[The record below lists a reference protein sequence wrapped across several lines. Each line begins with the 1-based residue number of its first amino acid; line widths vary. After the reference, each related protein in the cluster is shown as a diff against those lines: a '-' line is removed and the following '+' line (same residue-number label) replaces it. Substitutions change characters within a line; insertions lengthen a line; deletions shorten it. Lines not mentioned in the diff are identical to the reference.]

1 MHFQRR
7 DMAVRLPG
15 QTASAKVFKILP
27 GAFEPLEVDEVTE
40 NNFADIRWKRTG
52 DIARHRWSIFKGDVM
67 FWSKRVLSKLSG
79 NR

>member
-7 DMAVRLPG
+7 DMVVRLPDQAG
-15 QTASAKVFKILP
+15 SATVFKILP

-40 NNFADIRWKRTG
+40 DNFADIRWKRPR
-52 DIARHRWSIFKGDVM
+52 DIARHRWNIFKGDVK
-67 FWSKRVLSKLSG
+67 FWRKRVLSKLSG

>member
-1 MHFQRR
+1 MV
-7 DMAVRLPG
+7 VRLPG

-40 NNFADIRWKRTG
+40 NNFADIRWKRTR
-52 DIARHRWSIFKGDVM
+52 DITRHRWNIFKGDM
-67 FWSKRVLSKLSG
+67 KFWYKRVLSKLSG